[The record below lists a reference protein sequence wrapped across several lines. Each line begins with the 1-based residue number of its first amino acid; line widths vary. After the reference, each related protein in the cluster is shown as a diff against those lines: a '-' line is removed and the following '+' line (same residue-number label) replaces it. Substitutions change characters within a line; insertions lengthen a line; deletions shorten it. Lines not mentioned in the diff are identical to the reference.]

1 MITTP
6 VLMNNSP
13 IENISTIVLVEDE
26 EQQREVLTM
35 LLEVEG
41 YKVRSASS
49 AEEALKELDG
59 LDFQLFI
66 SDVKLTGIDGF
77 AFFSEVRKKPR
88 FQNIPFIFISAYND
102 KNVIE
107 TVKKHNL
114 VDYVTKPYNLEDF
127 IAVVKKYLPSV

>member
-1 MITTP
+1 
-6 VLMNNSP
+6 MNNLP
-13 IENISTIVLVEDE
+13 IENISTILLVEDE

-49 AEEALKELDG
+49 AEEALRELDG

-66 SDVKLTGIDGF
+66 SDVKLTGVDGF
-77 AFFSEVRKKPR
+77 TFFSEVRKQPR

-107 TVKKHNL
+107 TITKHNL

-127 IAVVKKYLPSV
+127 ITVIKKYMPVV